1 MVNSSNIEKEI
12 RQDFQNWK
20 ASYTN
25 LVNEIIIIKAKLIA
39 SGIDDSFLKII
50 IYT

>member
-25 LVNEIIIIKAKLIA
+25 LGNDIIIIKAKLRT
-39 SGIDDSFLKII
+39 SGIDHSFLKSI